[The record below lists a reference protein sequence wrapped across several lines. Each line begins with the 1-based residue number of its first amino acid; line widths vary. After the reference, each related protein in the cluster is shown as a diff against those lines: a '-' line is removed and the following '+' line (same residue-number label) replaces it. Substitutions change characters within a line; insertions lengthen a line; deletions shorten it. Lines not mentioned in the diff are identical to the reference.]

1 MPVAEVWQDREIR
14 FDAPISQLALRAGEA
29 AADSKVPIDA
39 AGNVEDTKGNS
50 GELGTLTVSNLRLT
64 WHAAI
69 GQARVNLS
77 IGWACVVSIDLRD
90 AQSQLHGKRQAMY
103 VMTKFNTSRFEFVFA
118 TDDES
123 LFASAVYRAYD
134 TSRLFRDLKLRGAI
148 IKSQR
153 LLLLPGE
160 IMVNRVAGVWNLSS
174 DQGETPAV
182 PGRRPEW
189 TSFTATTAVP
199 SGNLGTFFLT
209 NVRLVWHADAAESF
223 NVSIPYMQAGSC
235 LRRSA
240 GSRGTDAPCGGYV
253 LGFRMDPAEHMKTV
267 FKELS
272 SMHAIYSR
280 EPIFGVD
287 VNVQQGRQRHLDPGA
302 DSAADDER
310 FEQRTCRE
318 R

>member
-1 MPVAEVWQDREIR
+1 
-14 FDAPISQLALRAGEA
+14 
-29 AADSKVPIDA
+29 
-39 AGNVEDTKGNS
+39 
-50 GELGTLTVSNLRLT
+50 
-64 WHAAI
+64 
-69 GQARVNLS
+69 
-77 IGWACVVSIDLRD
+77 
-90 AQSQLHGKRQAMY
+90 MY

-118 TDDES
+118 TDEES
-123 LFASAVYRAYD
+123 LFASVQAVYRAYD

-174 DQGETPAV
+174 DQG
-182 PGRRPEW
+182 
-189 TSFTATTAVP
+189 
-199 SGNLGTFFLT
+199 NLGTFFLT

-223 NVSIPYMQAGSC
+223 NVSIPYMQMKSTSIRDSKFGAA
-235 LRRSA
+235 LVVEVMKR
-240 GSRGTDAPCGGYV
+240 CGGYV

>member
-1 MPVAEVWQDREIR
+1 
-14 FDAPISQLALRAGEA
+14 
-29 AADSKVPIDA
+29 
-39 AGNVEDTKGNS
+39 
-50 GELGTLTVSNLRLT
+50 
-64 WHAAI
+64 
-69 GQARVNLS
+69 
-77 IGWACVVSIDLRD
+77 
-90 AQSQLHGKRQAMY
+90 MY

-118 TDDES
+118 TDEES
-123 LFASAVYRAYD
+123 LFASVQAVYRAYD

-174 DQGETPAV
+174 DQG
-182 PGRRPEW
+182 
-189 TSFTATTAVP
+189 
-199 SGNLGTFFLT
+199 NLGTFFLT

-240 GSRGTDAPCGGYV
+240 GSRDTDAPSCLTTDEVHVDPRLQIRRGARGRGYEAARGALKLRYNPLPPSTPWDLSRCGGYV